1 MLEHVQCLHRMQ
13 IPPQCV
19 ANLFQG
25 RNWQICIQW
34 VSALFSFLNDVGDL
48 DIFGSIGR
56 VITPAK
62 CGGKTV
68 RGIELLTSNND
79 LPLTNL
85 KLPQNQH
92 RPGFF
97 LGWFRHFWPIGRV
110 IPGAKCGDK
119 TVRGIELLYM
129 FYINRIVLVNLL
141 KETIQEFEAN
151 CTNHF
156 KIACAHP
163 IRTGHGDRSCT
174 LHAVYE
180 CLPKRLDD
188 HACFCFKW
196 PLTYFGSYSN
206 WNSPQVDNPNFQT
219 GYSRFSVANHQNTS
233 ANT

>member
-48 DIFGSIGR
+48 DIFGPIGR

-79 LPLTNL
+79 LPLTIL

-97 LGWFRHFWPIGRV
+97 LGWFRHFSAHRPCHTSCKMWRQNSERHWV
-110 IPGAKCGDK
+110 D
-119 TVRGIELLYM
+119 VYVLY
-129 FYINRIVLVNLL
+129 
-141 KETIQEFEAN
+141 Q
-151 CTNHF
+151 
-156 KIACAHP
+156 
-163 IRTGHGDRSCT
+163 
-174 LHAVYE
+174 
-180 CLPKRLDD
+180 
-188 HACFCFKW
+188 
-196 PLTYFGSYSN
+196 SYSFGQLFERN
-206 WNSPQVDNPNFQT
+206 NSRVW
-219 GYSRFSVANHQNTS
+219 GKLHQPF
-233 ANT
+233 